1 MPSPI
6 ELTPA
11 VRAFLEDPLVTT
23 IATIDPDGGP
33 RQVVVWYRLEP
44 DGRILLNS
52 NAPRRWCTN
61 LVRNPCVA
69 LSMVDPAD
77 GYRWVGLVGVVDEVV
92 DEPGRAREDIIELAH
107 RYHPDGPTQASI
119 DTFRSQPRVSF
130 LVRLTGIHD
139 HLES

>member
-1 MPSPI
+1 MPSHI
-6 ELTPA
+6 ELTPH
-11 VRAFLEDPLVTT
+11 VRAFLEAPLVATV
-23 IATIDPDGGP
+23 ATIDPDGGP
-33 RQVVVWYRLEP
+33 RQVVVWYCLED

-61 LVRNPCVA
+61 LVRDPRVA
-69 LSMVDPAD
+69 LSVIDPED

-92 DEPGRAREDIIELAH
+92 DEPGRAREDIIALAH

-119 DTFRSQPRVSF
+119 DHFRSQPRVSF
-130 LVRLTGIHD
+130 RVRLTGIHD